1 MPNLGPADDLRAI
14 STWIVRISPLVVVE
28 ELIGIDG
35 RRIDPAVLDGKAVL
49 VVNVASNCGL
59 TPQYQGLERLQER
72 YGAAGFT
79 VLGVPCNQFAGQEPG
94 TPEEIQR
101 FCSTTYGASFP
112 LTEKLEVN
120 GRNRHPL
127 YERLTAVADSE
138 GRAGEVEWNFEKF
151 LISPAGEIV
160 ARFRPVVEPEDDQV
174 TSAIESVLA

>member
-94 TPEEIQR
+94 TP
-101 FCSTTYGASFP
+101 
-112 LTEKLEVN
+112 
-120 GRNRHPL
+120 
-127 YERLTAVADSE
+127 
-138 GRAGEVEWNFEKF
+138 
-151 LISPAGEIV
+151 
-160 ARFRPVVEPEDDQV
+160 
-174 TSAIESVLA
+174 

>member
-1 MPNLGPADDLRAI
+1 MQD
-14 STWIVRISPLVVVE
+14 
-28 ELIGIDG
+28 
-35 RRIDPAVLDGKAVL
+35 
-49 VVNVASNCGL
+49 
-59 TPQYQGLERLQER
+59 R

-94 TPEEIQR
+94 TPEEIQQ

-120 GRNRHPL
+120 GRHRHPL
-127 YERLTAVADSE
+127 YERLTAAADAD

-160 ARFRPVVEPEDDQV
+160 ARFRPRSSRR
-174 TSAIESVLA
+174 TIRSHARSSACLHERGARDRQGDRGSVG